1 MEKHK
6 VTTLQSSSQI
16 YSLIG
21 TRSQIL
27 ITVNDVADIVY
38 YRSRLSN
45 TDDNALQQMVIGL
58 ERPIPFGRL
67 DSDIPVLPP
76 LKP

>member
-6 VTTLQSSSQI
+6 VTTLQSSSPI

-38 YRSRLSN
+38 YGSRLSN

-67 DSDIPVLPP
+67 DSDILILPP

>member
-58 ERPIPFGRL
+58 ERPIPFGHL
-67 DSDIPVLPP
+67 DSDIPMLPP

>member
-1 MEKHK
+1 M
-6 VTTLQSSSQI
+6 TTLQSSSQI

-27 ITVNDVADIVY
+27 NTVNDVADIVY
-38 YRSRLSN
+38 YGSRLSN

-67 DSDIPVLPP
+67 DSDILILPP

>member
-38 YRSRLSN
+38 YGSRLSN

-67 DSDIPVLPP
+67 DSDIPMLPP

>member
-67 DSDIPVLPP
+67 DSDIPMLPP

>member
-1 MEKHK
+1 M
-6 VTTLQSSSQI
+6 TTLQSSSQI

-38 YRSRLSN
+38 YGSRLSN

-67 DSDIPVLPP
+67 DSDILILPP

>member
-38 YRSRLSN
+38 YGSRLSN

-67 DSDIPVLPP
+67 DSDILILPP